1 MSCGENFFKTKTVL
15 EGYYFCSRYML
26 KASGK
31 DDFNFKKEKIQIF
44 FEVFSFLK
52 SQPEFCQKP
61 LIFADVHQGTIKN
74 KRLIKCVRR
83 MPRDG

>member
-1 MSCGENFFKTKTVL
+1 MRTV
-15 EGYYFCSRYML
+15 
-26 KASGK
+26 GK

-44 FEVFSFLK
+44 FEVFSVLK
-52 SQPEFCQKP
+52 SQPEFYQKP

-83 MPRDG
+83 MLRDG